1 MEAGLREIC
10 PVSTPCVAPKG
21 YVARDLH
28 ALAAARDEDVAAL
41 RSLLAAPAQRMETCE
56 LTGRYVPTAST
67 AAPDDA
73 EEGATPPTCRPPP
86 CGVSARRPLVPP
98 GVRRCSAVDEGRQ
111 RVSVPSEPQDTRHR
125 NALYHQKDGPP
136 AWVDGGA

>member
-1 MEAGLREIC
+1 MAGEKCAEMEAGLREIC
-10 PVSTPCVAPKG
+10 PVNTPCVSPKG

-73 EEGATPPTCRPPP
+73 EEGATPDMPPT
-86 CGVSARRPLVPP
+86 
-98 GVRRCSAVDEGRQ
+98 VR
-111 RVSVPSEPQDTRHR
+111 
-125 NALYHQKDGPP
+125 
-136 AWVDGGA
+136 